1 MPETA
6 PAESRKLHHPDPAGK
21 RKLRPALPSPGWSSP
36 PNHSD
41 RKVPMPI
48 SPTIA
53 VRLRREERIL
63 PEKSGCADTL
73 SRTLFIFSSTEAS
86 HPIRARS
93 PGRQQHPVRTEA
105 FLLQMFQR
113 RYSGNGGIFSLLVL
127 TRHCLIFLINR
138 AGTPPTIALAGTS
151 PVTTAPAATMAF
163 SPTVTPGKMVAPAP
177 IHAFCPITMG
187 RP

>member
-6 PAESRKLHHPDPAGK
+6 PAKSRKLHLRDPAGK
-21 RKLRPALPSPGWSSP
+21 RKLRPALPRPGWSSP
-36 PNHSD
+36 RPP
-41 RKVPMPI
+41 RTGKCRTI
-48 SPTIA
+48 SPTITA
-53 VRLRREERIL
+53 RLRREERIL

-86 HPIRARS
+86 HPVRARS

-113 RYSGNGGIFSLLVL
+113 RYSGNGGIFSLLFL